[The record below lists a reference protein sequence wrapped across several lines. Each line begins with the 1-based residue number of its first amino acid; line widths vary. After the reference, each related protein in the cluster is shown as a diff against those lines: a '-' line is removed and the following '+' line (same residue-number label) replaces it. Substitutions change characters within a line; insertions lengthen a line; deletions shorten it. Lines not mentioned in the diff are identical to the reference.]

1 MNILQITNTV
11 CTNTNQATGV
21 NRIVT
26 QLSQYWARVH
36 QDNCFL
42 SFFEYAYNNN
52 IKCERGIE
60 IALFKA
66 TYNIKYSF
74 TPHDFESFLLNHH
87 IDIII
92 FNFAA
97 NQMLRFL
104 KDICTI
110 ARKNNIKVIYCHH
123 FMPGSEGF
131 SHGSLEEVL
140 YNINSS
146 KDIFD
151 KSKKWLTTITKPF
164 STKFIHKVI
173 KKKYEVPYLECDKL
187 VVFTQTYIYKYL
199 NIVNGKNEQ
208 KFEVIPNPLSFS
220 EFLPKDQL
228 KNKTK
233 EIIFVGRLVEAQKRV
248 SAILKIWKL
257 VEQNPLLTDWTLK
270 IVGEGKDETFLHW
283 LTKRYQ
289 LKRVSFEGRQD
300 PKPYYEKA
308 SIMVSTSAYEGWP
321 MVLMEAMPMGC
332 CCLAFDSY
340 DAIHDIIEDNKNGK
354 IIPNNNIKAY
364 YNALSELML
373 NDEKRIAMMLSAI
386 DSSKQFSM
394 EVIGEKW
401 RDLLVKMCYK

>member
-1 MNILQITNTV
+1 MNILQITNTA
-11 CTNTNQATGV
+11 CSDTNQATGV
-21 NRIVT
+21 NRVVT
-26 QLSQYWARVH
+26 QLSDYWSRIH
-36 QDNCFL
+36 QDNCFHAY
-42 SFFEYAYNNN
+42 FE
-52 IKCERGIE
+52 KGE
-60 IALFKA
+60 ITPLFKD
-66 TYNIKYSF
+66 SF
-74 TPHDFESFLLNHH
+74 CLKRAFTDQEFETFLLKNK
-87 IDIII
+87 INVII
-92 FNFAA
+92 FNYAA
-97 NQMLRFL
+97 TQML
-104 KDICTI
+104 DIQNNIYNI
-110 ARKNNIKVIYCHH
+110 AHKNNIKMVYCHH
-123 FMPGSEGF
+123 FMPGSEGY
-131 SHGSLEEVL
+131 SHGSKEEVL
-140 YNINSS
+140 YSLISK
-146 KDIFD
+146 KDILD
-151 KSKKWLTTITKPF
+151 KLKKCIITFSRPL
-164 STKFIHKVI
+164 STKLIHIIMRKR
-173 KKKYEVPYLECDKL
+173 YEIAYQNCDKL
-187 VVFTQTYIYKYL
+187 VVFT
-199 NIVNGKNEQ
+199 NIFIDRFLIIIKKQNKQ

>member
-1 MNILQITNTV
+1 MNILQITNTA
-11 CTNTNQATGV
+11 CSDTNQATGV
-21 NRIVT
+21 NRVVT
-26 QLSQYWARVH
+26 QLSDYWSRIH
-36 QDNCFL
+36 QDNCFHAY
-42 SFFEYAYNNN
+42 FE
-52 IKCERGIE
+52 KGE
-60 IALFKA
+60 ITPLFKD
-66 TYNIKYSF
+66 SF
-74 TPHDFESFLLNHH
+74 CLKRAFTDQEFETFLLKNK
-87 IDIII
+87 INVII
-92 FNFAA
+92 FNYAA
-97 NQMLRFL
+97 TQML
-104 KDICTI
+104 DIQNNIYNI
-110 ARKNNIKVIYCHH
+110 AHKNNIKMVYCHH
-123 FMPGSEGF
+123 FMPGSEGY
-131 SHGSLEEVL
+131 SHGSKEEVL
-140 YNINSS
+140 YSLISK
-146 KDIFD
+146 KDILD
-151 KSKKWLTTITKPF
+151 KLKKCIITFSRPL
-164 STKFIHKVI
+164 STKLIQLIMRKR
-173 KKKYEVPYLECDKL
+173 YEIAYQNCDKL
-187 VVFTQTYIYKYL
+187 VVFTDTFIDRFQ
-199 NIVNGKNEQ
+199 NIIKKQNKQ

-401 RDLLVKMCYK
+401 RDLLVKMYYK